1 MSTTSRTITN
11 DPSQHVKKS
20 PWRFVWAVPLLVML
34 VTSVMKLMKA
44 APLVA
49 NFEKL
54 NAVHLM
60 LPLGIVQLTSVIL
73 FLIPKT
79 RSIGFFLLCSY
90 LGGIIAT
97 RAIHSQVGI
106 GIVLEILLWIGMY
119 FERRSL
125 FTAPLVSQ

>member
-1 MSTTSRTITN
+1 MKLDQN
-11 DPSQHVKKS
+11 EKKS
-20 PWRFVWAVPLLVML
+20 WLRFIWVIPIAVMSL
-34 VTSVMKLMKA
+34 TSILKLIKA

-60 LPLGIVQLTSVIL
+60 SPFGLIQLTAVTL

-79 RSIGFFLLCSY
+79 RRIGFFLLCSY

-97 RAIHSQVGI
+97 RALHDVNHI
-106 GIVLEILLWIGMY
+106 GIILTILLWVGMY
-119 FERRSL
+119 LEDKSL
-125 FTAPLVSQ
+125 FQSND